1 MLELVKCDRVYW
13 DFVRDL
19 RNDVRVSE
27 AFINQTFISPEM
39 QDKYMSENSMFYRI
53 ALFNGAPAGYIGVI
67 DDDIRVCTHPD
78 FQRMGV
84 AKFMLQSAFEI
95 WPSAMAKIK
104 INNNASLN
112 LFKSCGFE
120 IEYFLLGRSNNDK
133 QKS

>member
-1 MLELVKCDRVYW
+1 MLELVECDRVYW

-19 RNDVRVSE
+19 RNDVRVAD

-39 QDKYMSENSMFYRI
+39 QDKYMSKNSIHYRI
-53 ALFNGAPAGYIGVI
+53 ALFNGAPAGYVGVI

-78 FQRMGV
+78 FQRKGV
-84 AKFMLQSAFEI
+84 AKFMLQSAIEI
-95 WPSAMAKIK
+95 WPAAMAKIK
-104 INNNASLN
+104 VNNVASLN

-120 IEYFLLGRSNNDK
+120 IEYYLLSRSNNEN

>member
-1 MLELVKCDRVYW
+1 
-13 DFVRDL
+13 
-19 RNDVRVSE
+19 
-27 AFINQTFISPEM
+27 M
-39 QDKYMSENSMFYRI
+39 QDKYMSENSIYYRI

-78 FQRMGV
+78 FQRNGV

-104 INNNASLN
+104 VNNIASLN

-120 IEYFLLGRSNNDK
+120 IEYFLLSRSNNENHR
-133 QKS
+133 S